1 MKRFSYFIFLM
12 TSLLFASCSDFLE
25 TEPESQYTA
34 SLSYKTPADFTYA
47 IAGVYNVMQDIYRPN
62 RGYIWFINNRSDEMR
77 NGGSYLDGI
86 DQFNETASNS
96 MLETFYRQY
105 WQLIN
110 RSNKLLSTIEQITFS
125 DESLKLNIKGE
136 AYGLRGW
143 AYFMLG
149 WQFGGMP
156 LIDKEMTVRET
167 KSVARTSQDETLNF
181 AAADLQLAAKLLPE
195 VWTGSNTG
203 RMTKYAAEGLLAK
216 LYLFKS
222 KYAEAI
228 PILRDIIHSGKY
240 DMEHEYINCFT
251 DSHNNG
257 KERVF
262 EVQFSGGLT
271 GQGDEFPTGCLPQGY
286 TDKVL
291 IPFAGYNTACRIN
304 LEMVNS
310 YETGDLRKD
319 VSTVSNIIVNGVLEN
334 QHAFIRKFIHYDK
347 YEPQDQHDWANNLPI
362 IRYTDALMMYAECLN
377 ELDYQ
382 SSGEAFNI
390 LNRVRRRAGLPART
404 SLDLPDKNSFRQ
416 ALRQER
422 KVEFAFEG
430 WRWFD
435 LVRWG
440 IARETINHKFA
451 AKDEGSGRYFM
462 ASEDQLLFPIPYTEI
477 SRYNNTNVMWQN
489 PGY

>member
-1 MKRFSYFIFLM
+1 MS
-12 TSLLFASCSDFLE
+12 
-25 TEPESQYTA
+25 
-34 SLSYKTPADFTYA
+34 
-47 IAGVYNVMQDIYRPN
+47 
-62 RGYIWFINNRSDEMR
+62 
-77 NGGSYLDGI
+77 
-86 DQFNETASNS
+86 
-96 MLETFYRQY
+96 
-105 WQLIN
+105 
-110 RSNKLLSTIEQITFS
+110 ST
-125 DESLKLNIKGE
+125 
-136 AYGLRGW
+136 
-143 AYFMLG
+143 
-149 WQFGGMP
+149 
-156 LIDKEMTVRET
+156 
-167 KSVARTSQDETLNF
+167 
-181 AAADLQLAAKLLPE
+181 
-195 VWTGSNTG
+195 
-203 RMTKYAAEGLLAK
+203 
-216 LYLFKS
+216 
-222 KYAEAI
+222 
-228 PILRDIIHSGKY
+228 
-240 DMEHEYINCFT
+240 
-251 DSHNNG
+251 
-257 KERVF
+257 
-262 EVQFSGGLT
+262 
-271 GQGDEFPTGCLPQGY
+271 GY

>member
-181 AAADLQLAAKLLPE
+181 AAADLQLAANLLPE

-271 GQGDEFPTGCLPQGY
+271 GQGDEFPTGCLPQ
-286 TDKVL
+286 D
-291 IPFAGYNTACRIN
+291 IQI
-304 LEMVNS
+304 
-310 YETGDLRKD
+310 
-319 VSTVSNIIVNGVLEN
+319 
-334 QHAFIRKFIHYDK
+334 K
-347 YEPQDQHDWANNLPI
+347 Y
-362 IRYTDALMMYAECLN
+362 
-377 ELDYQ
+377 
-382 SSGEAFNI
+382 
-390 LNRVRRRAGLPART
+390 
-404 SLDLPDKNSFRQ
+404 
-416 ALRQER
+416 
-422 KVEFAFEG
+422 
-430 WRWFD
+430 
-435 LVRWG
+435 
-440 IARETINHKFA
+440 
-451 AKDEGSGRYFM
+451 
-462 ASEDQLLFPIPYTEI
+462 
-477 SRYNNTNVMWQN
+477 
-489 PGY
+489 